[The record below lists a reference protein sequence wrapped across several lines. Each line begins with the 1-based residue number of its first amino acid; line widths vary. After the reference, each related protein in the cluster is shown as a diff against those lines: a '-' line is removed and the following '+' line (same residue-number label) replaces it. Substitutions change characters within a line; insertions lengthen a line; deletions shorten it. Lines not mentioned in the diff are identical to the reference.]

1 VRITCP
7 SRAQK
12 GPLPATQT
20 EGLLLAPPCVW
31 SSPDAYELGKAK
43 RKQQSDHL
51 PAQGVPEVVLWIL
64 HLIPL
69 PSLRPCAYM
78 EDWYVVRRGRRNS
91 HLYAERFWEGT
102 SPRVGS
108 THVGRSHA
116 VGFSNSHEGN
126 TQACIA

>member
-1 VRITCP
+1 MRITCP

-31 SSPDAYELGKAK
+31 LSPDAYELGKAK
-43 RKQQSDHL
+43 RKEQSDHL
-51 PAQGVPEVVLWIL
+51 PAQVVPEVVLWIL

-78 EDWYVVRRGRRNS
+78 EDWSVVRRGRRNS
-91 HLYAERFWEGT
+91 HLYAERFWEGGIAT
-102 SPRVGS
+102 SGFDTCGEK
-108 THVGRSHA
+108 THSGIQQQS
-116 VGFSNSHEGN
+116 
-126 TQACIA
+126 